1 MSFVSVRR
9 KWRPPLWL
17 MIAALVGLLTALPL
31 VGLVMARLADDQFLR
46 ETERS
51 LIDQAAILAALH
63 ADALA
68 RARAED
74 LPGIPLS
81 EAARMRL
88 AEDFHP
94 VEPRLSLATAEI
106 DPPAEAVE
114 PAEGALHPL
123 HEQLAAPLSEL
134 AQRVQKTTLVG
145 YRFTDSEGRV
155 VASSGEGHGRSLAH
169 LPEVSAALSGEVATR
184 LRYRKPLET
193 RDRIGSISRDT
204 LFRVHAAHPV
214 ILGDRIVGAVH
225 LSRTPDG
232 LMDFLYRER
241 APLTGVLIG
250 MATVAL
256 VIGFVF
262 WRTISAPIQA
272 LRDQSQEVASGAR
285 PAPVPLRHY
294 GMRELAELGQS
305 LLSMASSLSERSE
318 AIGTYTQHVT
328 HELKSPV
335 TTIVG
340 AAELL
345 EMAGDRLEPEQR
357 ARLLAQIH
365 AEGLRMDA
373 LLSRLRELARVRGL
387 TGAETT
393 RLEAGVARIRA
404 NFPELELA
412 LFAPEGWQVALSGDE
427 LEIVLTQLL
436 RNASEHGATRVE
448 LEVLP
453 EVQCLVVRDDGSGIS
468 PGNAARLFN
477 PFFTTRREAGGT
489 GMGLAIVVAILER
502 RRGRI
507 GVEDRAQGAAFR
519 LYLPSEPRG
528 V

>member
-1 MSFVSVRR
+1 MPEVSVRR

-17 MIAALVGLLTALPL
+17 LIAALVALLTALPL

-68 RARAED
+68 RAKAED
-74 LPGIPLS
+74 LPGNPLS
-81 EAARMRL
+81 DAARTRL

-94 VEPRLSLATAEI
+94 VEPRLSLADAEI
-106 DPPAEAVE
+106 DPPAEA
-114 PAEGALHPL
+114 AEGPGGALHPD
-123 HEQLAAPLSEL
+123 HERLAAPLSEL
-134 AQRVQKTTLVG
+134 AQSVQKTTLVG

-155 VASSGEGHGRSLAH
+155 IASSGEGIGRSLAH
-169 LPEVSAALSGEVATR
+169 LPEVSAALAGEVATR

-204 LFRVHAAHPV
+204 LFRVHVAHPV
-214 ILGDRIVGAVH
+214 ILGDRVVGAVQ

-241 APLTGVLIG
+241 APLTGMLAG
-250 MATVAL
+250 MAVVAL
-256 VIGFVF
+256 LVGFVF
-262 WRTISAPIQA
+262 WRTISAPIHA
-272 LRDQSQEVASGAR
+272 LRDQSQEVARGAR
-285 PAPVPLRHY
+285 PAPEPLRHY
-294 GMRELAELGQS
+294 GMRELAELGEG
-305 LLSMASSLSERSE
+305 LLSMAASLSERSE

-345 EMAGDRLEPEQR
+345 QMAGERLEPEQR
-357 ARLLAQIH
+357 SRLLAQIH

-373 LLSRLRELARVRGL
+373 LLSRLRELARVRSFS
-387 TGAETT
+387 GAESCD
-393 RLEAGVARIRA
+393 LQAGVKRMRSA
-404 NFPELELA
+404 FPELELSVS
-412 LFAPEGWQVALSGDE
+412 APDGWRVALSEDE

-436 RNASEHGATRVE
+436 RNAAEHGAGKVALDVR
-448 LEVLP
+448 P
-453 EVQCLVVRDDGSGIS
+453 EAQSLILRDNGAGIS
-468 PGNAARLFN
+468 PANAARLFD

-502 RRGRI
+502 RGGRI
-507 GVEDRAQGAAFR
+507 SLEDTAQGAAFR
-519 LYLPSEPRG
+519 LYLPTELRG
-528 V
+528 A